1 LKQTSSSGI
10 ITYKT
15 TFALVDGYDI
25 APDGSLVFYSIKDQ
39 AKRNFKTNLTIVE
52 SDAIFYGFP
61 LNSEFNGGFDHSINF
76 DSIKRITPIAVVSKS
91 KTTPTKMKIMAP
103 SHIREHAGG
112 GGVLDV

>member
-1 LKQTSSSGI
+1 MKETSPTGN

-25 APDGSLVFYSIKDQ
+25 APDGSLIFYSIKDQ
-39 AKRNFKTNLTIVE
+39 AKRNFKTNLTVVE

-76 DSIKRITPIAVVSKS
+76 DLIKRITPLAIVAKA
-91 KTTPTKMKIMAP
+91 KTTPTKIKMMAP
-103 SHIREHAGG
+103 AHLREHAGG
-112 GGVLDV
+112 GGVLDL